1 MSSHWIVTGASG
13 FLGSRIAGILAERGH
28 DIVGTG
34 CSNRVEIPR
43 VDGIP
48 LDLTDGAAVRRL
60 VRDMRPAAVLHCA
73 ALTDVA
79 ACERDP
85 DSATRVIVDGTANL
99 AAALREFAPESPA
112 IIVSTDLV
120 FDGEGAPY
128 DEGDLPKPL
137 SVYGSLKLRAEEC
150 FLALPAGSVLR
161 SALVFGARGPHGGG
175 FTAWMAGEILRGRPL
190 RLFEDEFRTP
200 VWSDD
205 IADMLERLVAA
216 RVCGEVFHAGGPE
229 RLSRFELGRMLCHHL
244 GGDESLIVPTRL
256 ADSTYAAPRARDVS
270 LDSRKLRHRL
280 RWTPGSFADFLKSN
294 FQSPK
299 D

>member
-1 MSSHWIVTGASG
+1 MSNHWLVTGASG
-13 FLGSRIAGILAERGH
+13 FLGSRVATILAERGH
-28 DIVGTG
+28 DVVGTG
-34 CSNRVEIPR
+34 CSQRVELPR

-48 LDLTDGAAVRRL
+48 LDLTDHSAIRRL

-85 DSATRVIVDGTANL
+85 DGARAVILDGTEAL
-99 AAALREFAPESPA
+99 AAALREFVPESPA
-112 IIVSTDLV
+112 IFVSTDLV

-128 DEGDLPKPL
+128 SEEGVPKPL
-137 SVYGSLKLRAEEC
+137 SSYGSLKLRAEES

-161 SALVFGARGPHGGG
+161 SALVFGARGPHRGG
-175 FTAWMAGEILRGRPL
+175 FTAWLAEEILCGRPV
-190 RLFEDEFRTP
+190 RLFEDEYRTP

-205 IADMLERLVAA
+205 IADALERLVAA
-216 RVCGEVFHAGGPE
+216 CVHGEVFHAGGPD
-229 RLSRFELGRMLCHHL
+229 RLSRIELGRMMCRKL
-244 GGDESLIVPTRL
+244 GGDESLLVSTRL
-256 ADSTYAAPRARDVS
+256 ADSTYGAPRPRDVS
-270 LDSRKLRHRL
+270 LDSSKLRHRL
-280 RWTPGSFADFLKSN
+280 RWTPGSFADFLDAQ

>member
-1 MSSHWIVTGASG
+1 MSTHWLVTGASG
-13 FLGSRIAGILAERGH
+13 FLGSRVAAILAERGH
-28 DIVGTG
+28 DVVGTG
-34 CSNRVEIPR
+34 CANRVEIPR

-48 LDLTDGAAVRRL
+48 MDLTDAAAVRRL

-85 DSATRVIVDGTANL
+85 DAAGRVIFEGTTTL
-99 AAALREFAPESPA
+99 AAALREFVPESPA

-128 DEGDLPKPL
+128 AEEALPKPL

-150 FLALPAGSVLR
+150 FLALHAGSVLR

-175 FTAWMAGEILRGRPL
+175 FTAWMAGEILCGRPL

-205 IADMLERLVAA
+205 IADALERLVAA
-216 RVCGEVFHAGGPE
+216 SVRGEVFHAGGPD
-229 RLSRFELGRMLCHHL
+229 RLSRFELGRMLCRKL
-244 GGDESLIVPTRL
+244 GGDESLLVPARL
-256 ADSTYAAPRARDVS
+256 AESTYGAPRARDVS
-270 LDSRKLRHRL
+270 LDSSKLRHRL
-280 RWTPGSFADFLKSN
+280 RWTPSSFADFLN
-294 FQSPK
+294 AQFQSPK